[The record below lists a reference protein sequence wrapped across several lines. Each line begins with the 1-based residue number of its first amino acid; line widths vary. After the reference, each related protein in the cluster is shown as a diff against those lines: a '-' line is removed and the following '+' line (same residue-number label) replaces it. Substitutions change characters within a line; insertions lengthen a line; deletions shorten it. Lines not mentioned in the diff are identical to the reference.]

1 MTGAD
6 RLVVSWVERLLRLI
20 KVLDCRP
27 IDSIDSNARNMEVGQ
42 EPELGSVAAEKQ
54 HTIILGDEGKL
65 RPPRLNAEHRVRWH
79 RISHHKRAPKCSLVC
94 NVSSIRP
101 AKQ

>member
-1 MTGAD
+1 
-6 RLVVSWVERLLRLI
+6 
-20 KVLDCRP
+20 
-27 IDSIDSNARNMEVGQ
+27 VGQ

-54 HTIILGDEGKL
+54 HTIILGDEG
-65 RPPRLNAEHRVRWH
+65 

>member
-54 HTIILGDEGKL
+54 HTIILGDEG
-65 RPPRLNAEHRVRWH
+65 